1 MDEAL
6 DHFGAVVVGAPGLV
20 GFQHC
25 ELGAVGGIHAL
36 VTEVAVDLK
45 DAFHAT
51 NHAPLEVQL
60 GGDAQVEI
68 DIQGVGMG
76 DKRPGRR
83 TTVQGLQHGGFHL

>member
-6 DHFGAVVVGAPGLV
+6 DHLGAVVVGAPGLV

-25 ELGAVGGIHAL
+25 ELGAVGGIHTL

-68 DIQGVGMG
+68 DIQGIGMS
-76 DKRPGRR
+76 DKRPGCR